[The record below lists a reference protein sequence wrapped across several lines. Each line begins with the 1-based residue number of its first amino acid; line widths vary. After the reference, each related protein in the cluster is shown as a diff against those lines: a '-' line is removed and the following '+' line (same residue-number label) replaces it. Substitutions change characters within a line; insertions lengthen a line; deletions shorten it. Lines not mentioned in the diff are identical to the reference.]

1 MSLPLGSQAPAFLLH
16 GVDGSDRSLASY
28 EDAELLALIQ
38 SCNHCP
44 YVLAWEGR
52 MIDLQRAYGDRGVRL
67 VALNSNDA
75 RRVPEDSFDRMV
87 VHASEQGFNFDYL
100 HDPEQLLAR
109 ELGSQRTPEV
119 FLFDRDR
126 RLVYHGAIDDSRDD
140 SAVSQHYLR
149 DALDATLAG
158 QPPPVA
164 ETAPMGCTVKWLA
177 Q

>member
-52 MIDLQRAYGDRGVRL
+52 MIALQRAYADRGVRL
-67 VALNSNDA
+67 VAVNSNDA
-75 RRVPEDSFDRMV
+75 SRHPEDGFERMV
-87 VHASEQGFNFDYL
+87 THAAEQAFNFDYL

-109 ELGSQRTPEV
+109 ELGSERTPEV
-119 FLFDRDR
+119 FLFDRAR
-126 RLVYHGAIDDSRDD
+126 RLVYHGAVDDNRDD
-140 SAVSQHYLR
+140 SAVGRHYLAEAI
-149 DALDATLAG
+149 DAALAG
-158 QPPPVA
+158 EPVA
-164 ETAPMGCTVKWLA
+164 VSETPAVGCTVKWLS
-177 Q
+177 